1 MQGYDTAEYAGS
13 RLVETVIRLGETP
26 VLIHNVDTDSV
37 GRIRL
42 KYEDIMTDVV
52 NRETIDK
59 FNLDPVPLGYV
70 NSDGEA
76 RYVTRMPLRNDWKQ
90 GIRQRSICDIGG
102 YGINHITYRT
112 IGYTIMGKFP
122 KIATVLE
129 RVSRGHSSMAFS
141 REFAITS
148 RGVLKYKA
156 LFDVGKVNMDNGGV
170 AIDPAFSWVKE
181 HYDEVMENV
190 AA

>member
-13 RLVETVIRLGETP
+13 RLTETVIRLGEKP
-26 VLIHNVDTDSV
+26 VLVHAVDYDKE
-37 GRIRL
+37 GRIRI
-42 KYEDIMTDVV
+42 KYEDIMEDII
-52 NRETIDK
+52 NRDTIDK

-70 NSDGEA
+70 NADGEA

-90 GIRQRSICDIGG
+90 GIRQRSICDVGG
-102 YGINHITYRT
+102 YGVNHIPYRT

-122 KIATVLE
+122 KLSTVLD

-148 RGVLKYKA
+148 TGTLKYKS
-156 LFDVGKVNMDNGGV
+156 LFDVGQVNMNNGSV
-170 AIDPAFSWVKE
+170 AIDPACSWVKE